1 MNKSYELVKKI
12 ITEQKY
18 KLVEEDGES
27 FIIRYQMN
35 VIHICPNSEDD
46 TFVSVVLSNFA
57 EVTEENYAEV
67 VMRCHKLN
75 EQMKQVKFY
84 TVKDVIIAASEFYYM
99 EEDDLS
105 FQIKLALNSLIA
117 AKVNYK
123 KLDK

>member
-105 FQIKLALNSLIA
+105 FQIKLALDSLIA

>member
-1 MNKSYELVKKI
+1 MNKSYELIKKI

-105 FQIKLALNSLIA
+105 FQIKLALDSLIA

>member
-117 AKVNYK
+117 AKVNYM

>member
-1 MNKSYELVKKI
+1 MLGNSKGMTVLLELSAI
-12 ITEQKY
+12 SH
-18 KLVEEDGES
+18 L
-27 FIIRYQMN
+27 
-35 VIHICPNSEDD
+35 
-46 TFVSVVLSNFA
+46 
-57 EVTEENYAEV
+57 
-67 VMRCHKLN
+67 
-75 EQMKQVKFY
+75 QMKQVKFY

>member
-1 MNKSYELVKKI
+1 MNKNYEAVKKVLKDD
-12 ITEQKY
+12 KY
-18 KLVEEDGES
+18 KIQEEDGEQ
-27 FIIRYQMN
+27 ITIRYQLKS
-35 VIHICPNSEDD
+35 IHIFPSSEDD
-46 TFVSVVLSNFA
+46 TFVSVFLSNFA
-57 EVTEENYAEV
+57 DVTEKNFAEV

-84 TVKDVIIAASEFYYM
+84 TVKDVLIAASEFYYM

>member
-105 FQIKLALNSLIA
+105 FQIKLALSSLIA

>member
-57 EVTEENYAEV
+57 EVTEENFAEV

>member
-18 KLVEEDGES
+18 KLVEDDGES
-27 FIIRYQMN
+27 FIIRYQLN
-35 VIHICPNSEDD
+35 AIHICPNSEDD

-57 EVTEENYAEV
+57 EVTEENFAEV

-99 EEDDLS
+99 KEDDLS

>member
-105 FQIKLALNSLIA
+105 FQIKMALNSLIA

>member
-1 MNKSYELVKKI
+1 MNKSYELIKKI
-12 ITEQKY
+12 ISEQKY
-18 KLVEEDGES
+18 KIVEDDGES

-35 VIHICPNSEDD
+35 AIHICPNSEDD
-46 TFVSVVLSNFA
+46 TFVSIVLSNFA
-57 EVTEENYAEV
+57 EVTEENFAEV

-99 EEDDLS
+99 EEGDLS

>member
-46 TFVSVVLSNFA
+46 TFVSVVLFNFA

>member
-1 MNKSYELVKKI
+1 MNKSYELIKKI
-12 ITEQKY
+12 ISEQKY
-18 KLVEEDGES
+18 KLLEDDGES
-27 FIIRYQMN
+27 FVIRYQMN
-35 VIHICPNSEDD
+35 AIHICPSLEDD
-46 TFVSVVLSNFA
+46 TFVSIVLSNFA
-57 EVTEENYAEV
+57 EVTEENFAEV

-99 EEDDLS
+99 EEHDLS
-105 FQIKLALNSLIA
+105 FQIKLALNSLIS

>member
-99 EEDDLS
+99 KEDDLS

>member
-1 MNKSYELVKKI
+1 MNKSYELIKKI
-12 ITEQKY
+12 ISEQKY
-18 KLVEEDGES
+18 KLVEDDGEC

-35 VIHICPNSEDD
+35 VIQICPSSEDD

-57 EVTEENYAEV
+57 DVTEENFAEV

-84 TVKDVIIAASEFYYM
+84 TVKNVIIAASEFYYM
-99 EEDDLS
+99 KEDDLS

-123 KLDK
+123 KFDK

>member
-1 MNKSYELVKKI
+1 MNAI
-12 ITEQKY
+12 Q
-18 KLVEEDGES
+18 
-27 FIIRYQMN
+27 
-35 VIHICPNSEDD
+35 ICPNSEDD
-46 TFVSVVLSNFA
+46 TFVSIVLPNFA
-57 EVTEENYAEV
+57 EVTEENFAEV

>member
-46 TFVSVVLSNFA
+46 TFVSVVLFNFA
-57 EVTEENYAEV
+57 EVTEENFSEV

>member
-75 EQMKQVKFY
+75 EQMKQGKFY

>member
-1 MNKSYELVKKI
+1 MNKSYELIKKI
-12 ITEQKY
+12 ISEQKY
-18 KLVEEDGES
+18 KIVEDDGES

-35 VIHICPNSEDD
+35 AIHICPNSEDD

-57 EVTEENYAEV
+57 EVTEENFAEV

-105 FQIKLALNSLIA
+105 FQLKLALNSLIA

>member
-1 MNKSYELVKKI
+1 MNKSYELIKKI
-12 ITEQKY
+12 ISEQKY
-18 KLVEEDGES
+18 KIVEDDGES

-35 VIHICPNSEDD
+35 AIHICPNSEDD

>member
-1 MNKSYELVKKI
+1 MNKSYELIKKI
-12 ITEQKY
+12 ISEQKY

-35 VIHICPNSEDD
+35 VIDICPNSEDD

-57 EVTEENYAEV
+57 EVTEENFAEV

>member
-35 VIHICPNSEDD
+35 AIHICPNSEDD
-46 TFVSVVLSNFA
+46 TFVSIVLSNFA
-57 EVTEENYAEV
+57 EVTEENFAEV

-105 FQIKLALNSLIA
+105 FQIKLALSSLIA

>member
-35 VIHICPNSEDD
+35 AIHICPNSEDD

-105 FQIKLALNSLIA
+105 FQIKLALDSLIA

>member
-123 KLDK
+123 KRT

>member
-1 MNKSYELVKKI
+1 MNKSYELIKKI
-12 ITEQKY
+12 IIEQKY
-18 KLVEEDGES
+18 KIVEDDGES

-35 VIHICPNSEDD
+35 AIHICPNSEDD

-57 EVTEENYAEV
+57 EVTEENFAEV

-84 TVKDVIIAASEFYYM
+84 TVKDVVIAASEFYYM

>member
-57 EVTEENYAEV
+57 EVTEENYDEV
-67 VMRCHKLN
+67 VRRCHKLN

-105 FQIKLALNSLIA
+105 FQIKLALDSLIA

>member
-1 MNKSYELVKKI
+1 MNKSYELIKKI
-12 ITEQKY
+12 ISEQKY
-18 KLVEEDGES
+18 KIVEDDGES

-35 VIHICPNSEDD
+35 AIHICPNSEDD
-46 TFVSVVLSNFA
+46 TFVSIVLSNFA
-57 EVTEENYAEV
+57 EVTEENFAEV

-84 TVKDVIIAASEFYYM
+84 TVKDVVIAASEFYYM
-99 EEDDLS
+99 EEDDFS

>member
-46 TFVSVVLSNFA
+46 TFASVVLSNFA
-57 EVTEENYAEV
+57 DVTEENYAEV

-105 FQIKLALNSLIA
+105 FQIKLALSSLIA

>member
-1 MNKSYELVKKI
+1 MNKSYDLIKKI

-18 KLVEEDGES
+18 KIVEDDGES

-35 VIHICPNSEDD
+35 AIQICPNSEDD
-46 TFVSVVLSNFA
+46 TFVSIVLPNFA
-57 EVTEENYAEV
+57 EVTEENFAEV

-84 TVKDVIIAASEFYYM
+84 TVKDVVIAASEFYYM

>member
-123 KLDK
+123 KLNK

>member
-1 MNKSYELVKKI
+1 MNKSYELIKKI
-12 ITEQKY
+12 ISEQKY
-18 KLVEEDGES
+18 KIVEDDGES

-35 VIHICPNSEDD
+35 AIHICPNSEDD
-46 TFVSVVLSNFA
+46 TFVSIVLSNFA
-57 EVTEENYAEV
+57 EVTEENFAEV